1 MRKYALEE
9 LIKILWSGYI
19 LKIQFAK
26 KKINKSYS
34 LCKVTH
40 AEVWR
45 Q

>member
-9 LIKILWSGYI
+9 LIKIVWRGYI

-26 KKINKSYS
+26 KKNKNYI